1 MRIAFALILAVVL
14 GGSVDRNELGQKKYK
29 VPTGATE
36 TATFIF
42 PKGGLRLSVFS
53 GDYQYYRTMKGDE
66 CQLSQKLIDYS
77 AGIGRNTK
85 EKPIKIEAGKKVE
98 ILGFTMKQTYG
109 GYNSQLYSSCIN
121 VIEFTPKA
129 NATYN
134 ITQIPDGNN
143 PVRSCSMDVKE
154 VSTGRTPEDMK
165 VLPVPNCE
173 F

>member
-85 EKPIKIEAGKKVE
+85 K
-98 ILGFTMKQTYG
+98 
-109 GYNSQLYSSCIN
+109 N
-121 VIEFTPKA
+121 
-129 NATYN
+129 
-134 ITQIPDGNN
+134 
-143 PVRSCSMDVKE
+143 R
-154 VSTGRTPEDMK
+154 
-165 VLPVPNCE
+165 
-173 F
+173 